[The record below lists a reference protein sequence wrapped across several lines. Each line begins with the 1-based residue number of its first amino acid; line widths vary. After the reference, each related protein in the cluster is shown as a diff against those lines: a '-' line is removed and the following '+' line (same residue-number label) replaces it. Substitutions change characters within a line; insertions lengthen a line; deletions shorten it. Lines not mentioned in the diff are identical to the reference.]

1 MSEAGGATATEGASS
16 TSTQAAPKHLVS
28 LERRRHSSRPLLPIP
43 SVVMRSPRLPKQW
56 APRQRHPRGSSPR
69 GCEAPS
75 SGLRWK
81 NGYGFISSHDTQE
94 DVFLYQTAIARNN
107 PHKCQHSV
115 GEGEAVECNVVQGEL
130 GIEAANVTR
139 PAGVHVEGSLYATD
153 SPGLRGD
160 CYTRGRAPPRGPG
173 GAEDK
178 ESDKNEEDNSFGF
191 HQGTEDQEVDKDN
204 TAAANRPSFS
214 RGLCIRR
221 RASPRDPRGA
231 EGQEAGK
238 SEDDGGDGRSE
249 GFAATQGP
257 RHGPL
262 PVAGPTHQ
270 LLAGRPL
277 APACLARRAP
287 EHAKALSYLLSLPR
301 GRGTALGPGP
311 SPGATKKPE
320 AEDKESKLEV
330 GDLQQRPPPLS
341 NNQRCH
347 PQPAPGPQAQDPEGG
362 VGKTWKGSAEPP
374 LNPVERAAPTMRS

>member
-16 TSTQAAPKHLVS
+16 SSTQAAPKHLVS
-28 LERRRHSSRPLLPIP
+28 LRGEDTPQALVAHTLSGDAISKATEA
-43 SVVMRSPRLPKQW
+43 VGTKAKAPKRVI
-56 APRQRHPRGSSPR
+56 AKR
-69 GCEAPS
+69 
-75 SGLRWK
+75 
-81 NGYGFISSHDTQE
+81 
-94 DVFLYQTAIARNN
+94 TAIARNN

-362 VGKTWKGSAEPP
+362 VGKTWKGSAETTAQPSGKGSANNEI
-374 LNPVERAAPTMRS
+374 LAAAPAE